1 MADKVL
7 ILSVDGG
14 EVESFLGVYRD
25 RAKLDE
31 KIAEERDD
39 GGFTVDA
46 GYVTSEPFVIADGR
60 ECIYV
65 HEDGRESFDYTL
77 CFLIREAEVIE

>member
-1 MADKVL
+1 MSDTVL

-31 KIAEERDD
+31 KITEERDD

-46 GYVTSEPFVIADGR
+46 GFVTSEPFIAEDGR

-65 HEDGRESFDYTL
+65 HSEECEPFDYTL
-77 CFLIREAEVIE
+77 CFLIREATVTE